1 MARDPKNASAP
12 RSCLEEILWN
22 SQGRGNGSGSW
33 DGQCV
38 QGTTGIPGMTGD
50 NRRNSSFL
58 RLLCLKSLLFLGGRG
73 LLFWLRQQPF
83 AKAKGWCPGS
93 LKRVLS
99 EFLQSRNCFC
109 LLDDFQRASK
119 SSTLQE
125 KGTLAVLT
133 FFQLVPVCPH
143 GCQGSLECQEGP

>member
-58 RLLCLKSLLFLGGRG
+58 RLLCLKSLLFLGGG
-73 LLFWLRQQPF
+73 LFFGF
-83 AKAKGWCPGS
+83 ASNRLP
-93 LKRVLS
+93 KRKVGVL
-99 EFLQSRNCFC
+99 
-109 LLDDFQRASK
+109 
-119 SSTLQE
+119 
-125 KGTLAVLT
+125 
-133 FFQLVPVCPH
+133 
-143 GCQGSLECQEGP
+143 GP